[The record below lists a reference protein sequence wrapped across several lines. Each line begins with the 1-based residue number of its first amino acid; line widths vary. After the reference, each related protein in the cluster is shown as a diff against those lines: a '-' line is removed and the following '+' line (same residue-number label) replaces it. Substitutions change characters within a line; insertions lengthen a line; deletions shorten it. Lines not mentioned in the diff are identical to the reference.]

1 MRSSSVVTSTRNATK
16 EKPYSVAPI
25 LVLMILGQGGMLAG
39 QFWNCTN
46 VNRKNI
52 GAKPYCR
59 SDTLLYLRKLRES
72 CRSRGAKRSQWVVL
86 NSIRI
91 HGAPHETR
99 RTAGLV
105 QTDLKWSRQEFIV
118 NSKSAQTVSTPEF
131 VNGRGAGV
139 AVVPE
144 SVERFATGIV
154 GLDDILGGGLAR
166 NHLYL
171 VEGDPGTGKTTIAM
185 QFLMEGTRRG
195 QNGLYVTLSESKT
208 ELLEIARSHGW
219 SLDGIEIF
227 ELGPEEKNLEPEAQY
242 TVFNPAEVELADTTK
257 AVLSEV
263 ERLQPERVVFD
274 SLSEL
279 RLLARDS
286 LRYRRQILGLKQYFS
301 GRNCTVLL
309 LDDRTA
315 EHHDLQLQSI
325 AHGVIL
331 MESVEREY
339 GIKRRRLEVKKL
351 RGSRFREGFHDY
363 CIRRGGVEV
372 YPRLVASE
380 HLLTLRPTQLKSGIA
395 ALDTLLGGGLDSGTS
410 TLLLGPAGCG
420 KSTIAVRYAVSEVE
434 RGGNAALF
442 AFDES
447 LATLLIRG
455 KGLGLDIKKHVDA
468 GNFSLRQVD
477 AAELSP
483 GQLVHEIRQLVEKH
497 DLKLLI
503 IDSLNGF
510 LNAMPGEKF
519 LAMQLHELL
528 AYLSQKGVATLMTVA
543 QHGFVGANIDTPV
556 DVSYLA
562 DTVLLFRYFE
572 AAGEVRQALSVIKKR
587 SGEHERT
594 IRELV
599 MKSGTIG
606 VGNILTEFDGVLTGA
621 PTYRGE
627 IDGLRSTGS
636 SGRSGGTT

>member
-1 MRSSSVVTSTRNATK
+1 VNDDRVIRPVVGSRKGIFVDSKSKQNVGTAESGNGRVSPVAT
-16 EKPYSVAPI
+16 A
-25 LVLMILGQGGMLAG
+25 
-39 QFWNCTN
+39 
-46 VNRKNI
+46 
-52 GAKPYCR
+52 AKP
-59 SDTLLYLRKLRES
+59 
-72 CRSRGAKRSQWVVL
+72 
-86 NSIRI
+86 
-91 HGAPHETR
+91 
-99 RTAGLV
+99 
-105 QTDLKWSRQEFIV
+105 
-118 NSKSAQTVSTPEF
+118 
-131 VNGRGAGV
+131 
-139 AVVPE
+139 
-144 SVERFATGIV
+144 VELFATGV
-154 GLDDILGGGLAR
+154 AGLDDILGGGLAR

-171 VEGDPGTGKTTIAM
+171 IEGDPGTGKTTIAM
-185 QFLMEGTRRG
+185 QFLMEGMGRG
-195 QNGLYVTLSESKT
+195 QKALYVTLSESKT
-208 ELLEIARSHGW
+208 ELLEIAASHGW
-219 SLDGIEIF
+219 SIDGIEIF
-227 ELGPEEKNLEPEAQY
+227 ELGPDEKHLKPEAQY
-242 TVFNPAEVELADTTK
+242 TVFNPAEIEMADTTN
-257 AVLSEV
+257 AMLSEV
-263 ERLQPERVVFD
+263 ERTQPERIVID

-286 LRYRRQILGLKQYFS
+286 LRYRRQILGLKQYFA

-315 EHHDLQLQSI
+315 ERHDLQLQSI
-325 AHGVIL
+325 AHGVIM

-380 HLLTLRPTQLKSGIA
+380 HLLAVKPTQLESGIA

-420 KSTIAVRYAVSEVE
+420 KSTIAARYAVSEIE
-434 RGGNAALF
+434 RGGSAALF

-447 LATLLIRG
+447 LTTLLIRG
-455 KGLGLDIKKHVDA
+455 KDLGLDIKKHVDS
-468 GNFSLRQVD
+468 GKFFLRQVD

-483 GQLVHEIRQLVEKH
+483 GQFVHEIRHLVEKQ
-497 DLKLLI
+497 DLKVLI

-528 AYLSQKGVATLMTVA
+528 AFLSQNGVATLMTVA
-543 QHGFVGANIDTPV
+543 QHGFVGTNIDTPV

-572 AAGEVRQALSVIKKR
+572 AGGEVRQALSVIKKR

-599 MKSGTIG
+599 MKNGAIE
-606 VGNILTEFDGVLTGA
+606 VGNILTEFEGVLTGS
-621 PTYRGE
+621 PTYRGG
-627 IDGLRSTGS
+627 IDGLQLTRSHQNPSAST
-636 SGRSGGTT
+636 

>member
-1 MRSSSVVTSTRNATK
+1 MDSNFARNAAAT
-16 EKPYSVAPI
+16 ESGNGSSPRNVGTAVAKQ
-25 LVLMILGQGGMLAG
+25 L
-39 QFWNCTN
+39 
-46 VNRKNI
+46 
-52 GAKPYCR
+52 
-59 SDTLLYLRKLRES
+59 
-72 CRSRGAKRSQWVVL
+72 
-86 NSIRI
+86 
-91 HGAPHETR
+91 
-99 RTAGLV
+99 
-105 QTDLKWSRQEFIV
+105 
-118 NSKSAQTVSTPEF
+118 
-131 VNGRGAGV
+131 
-139 AVVPE
+139 
-144 SVERFATGIV
+144 FATGIA

-166 NHLYL
+166 DHLYL
-171 VEGDPGTGKTTIAM
+171 IEGDPGTGKTTIAM
-185 QFLMEGTRRG
+185 QFLMEGARLG
-195 QNGLYVTLSESKT
+195 QKGLYVTLSESKA
-208 ELLEIARSHGW
+208 ELVEIAESHGW
-219 SLDGIEIF
+219 SIDGIELF
-227 ELGPEEKNLEPEAQY
+227 ELAPDEKQLNPEFQY
-242 TVFNPAEVELADTTK
+242 TVFNPSEIELSDTTN

-263 ERLQPERVVFD
+263 ERLQPARVVFD
-274 SLSEL
+274 SLSEM

-301 GRNCTVLL
+301 GRKCTVLL

-315 EHHDLQLQSI
+315 EGHDLQLQSI

-363 CIRRGGVEV
+363 SIKRGGVEV

-380 HLLTLRPTQLKSGIA
+380 HLVTSPPTHLKSGIP

-420 KSTIAVRYAVSEVE
+420 KSTIAVRYAVSAVE
-434 RGGNAALF
+434 QGSCAALF
-442 AFDES
+442 AFDET
-447 LATLLIRG
+447 LATLVIRG
-455 KGLGLDIKKHVDA
+455 KGLGMDIEKHVDS
-468 GNFSLRQVD
+468 GKFFLRQVD

-483 GQLVHEIRQLVEKH
+483 GQFVHEVRQLVEKQ

-510 LNAMPGEKF
+510 LNAMPGERF

-543 QHGFVGANIDTPV
+543 QHGFVGTNIDTPV

-599 MKSGTIG
+599 MKNGTIA
-606 VGNILTEFDGVLTGA
+606 VGKALMEFEGVLTGA
-621 PTYRGE
+621 PIYRGE
-627 IDGLRSTGS
+627 LERLQVSQSHAMS
-636 SGRSGGTT
+636 SATT